1 MGAAR
6 HDSALLCLSMQ
17 LLMRTLLEGAP
28 PSHAQ
33 TSLLH
38 LLLHILMM
46 LPCCCCCC
54 CPCHLLV
61 LLGML

>member
-1 MGAAR
+1 
-6 HDSALLCLSMQ
+6 MQ